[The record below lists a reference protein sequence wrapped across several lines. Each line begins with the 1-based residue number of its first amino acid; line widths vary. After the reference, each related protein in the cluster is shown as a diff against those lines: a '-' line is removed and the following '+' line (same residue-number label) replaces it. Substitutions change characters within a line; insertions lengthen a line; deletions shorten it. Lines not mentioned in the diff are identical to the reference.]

1 MTGLCNENLIYGNLI
16 NGQWTESASG
26 DVIIIT
32 SPADGSFV
40 GKIQA
45 ISKEEVNDIVRCS
58 KAGQSLWSVVP
69 IYEKAALL
77 YKAAAL
83 LDERT
88 EEISDILMMEIAK
101 DKKSSVSEVKR
112 TADFLRFT
120 ADAGKSLEGI
130 AVSGEN
136 FPGGSRNKMSY
147 VKRIPLGTVLAISP
161 FNYPINLSA
170 SKIAPALIGGN
181 AVILKPATQGAISAL
196 HLVKALQDAGLPE
209 GVLQTVT
216 GRGSEIGDYIVTHKG
231 IDFINFTGSTEIG
244 RHISQISCMT
254 PLLLEL
260 GGKDAAL
267 VLEDADL
274 EYAADNIV
282 EGAFSYSGQ
291 RCTAVKRI
299 ITTDKVADQLVTM
312 LKSRIEKLT
321 VGDPRNFAVVTPLI
335 DQKAADFAGFLTQD
349 AIAKGAELIIGNRR
363 EGNLVYPT
371 LLDKVTVD
379 MDIAWKEPFSP
390 ILPIIRVK
398 NMEEAVEIANRSEYG
413 LQSSVF
419 TKDINQAFRIA
430 EKLEVG
436 TVQINNKT
444 ERGPDHFPFLGVKAS
459 GMGTQGVRYSI
470 EAMTRPKAVTI
481 NITE

>member
-1 MTGLCNENLIYGNLI
+1 MSGLYNENLIYGNLV
-16 NGQWTESASG
+16 NGQWTESGSG
-26 DVIIIT
+26 DVITIT

-45 ISKEEVNDIVRCS
+45 ISKEEVDGIIRYS
-58 KAGQSLWSVVP
+58 KEGQSSWAAVP
-69 IYEKAALL
+69 IFEKARILYGAAELL
-77 YKAAAL
+77 E
-83 LDERT
+83 ERT

-112 TADFLRFT
+112 TVDFLRFT
-120 ADAGKSLEGI
+120 ADAGKSMEGV

-147 VKRIPLGTVLAISP
+147 VKRVPLGTVLAISP

-181 AVILKPATQGAISAL
+181 TVILKPATQGAISAL
-196 HLVKALQDAGLPE
+196 HLVKALQDAGLPK

-216 GRGSEIGDYIVTHKG
+216 GKGSEIGDYIVTHEG
-231 IDFINFTGSTEIG
+231 IDFINFTGSTEVG
-244 RHISQISCMT
+244 RHISRISCMT

-282 EGAFSYSGQ
+282 QGAFSYSGQ

-299 ITTDKVADQLVTM
+299 ITTDQVADQLVTM
-312 LKSRIEKLT
+312 LKSRIEKLS
-321 VGDPRNFAVVTPLI
+321 VGDPRKSSVVTPLI
-335 DQKAADFAGFLTQD
+335 DQKAADFAVFLIQD
-349 AIAKGAELIIGNRR
+349 AIAKGARLVIGNKR
-363 EGNLVYPT
+363 EENLVYPT

-379 MDIAWKEPFSP
+379 MEIAWKEPFSP
-390 ILPIIRVK
+390 ILPILRVK
-398 NMEEAVEIANRSEYG
+398 DMDEAVEIANRSEYG

-419 TKDINQAFRIA
+419 TRDINKAFRIA

>member
-1 MTGLCNENLIYGNLI
+1 MAGLCNENLIYNNLI
-16 NGQWTESASG
+16 NGQWTESASE
-26 DVIIIT
+26 DVITIT

-45 ISKEEVNDIVRCS
+45 INKEEVDEIVRYS
-58 KAGQSLWSVVP
+58 KAGQSQWATVP
-69 IYEKAALL
+69 IYEKAAIL

-83 LDERT
+83 LEERT

-112 TADFLRFT
+112 TVDFLRFT

-147 VKRIPLGTVLAISP
+147 IKRIPLGTVLAISP

-170 SKIAPALIGGN
+170 SKIAPALMGGN

-196 HLVKALQDAGLPE
+196 HLVKALQDAGLPA
-209 GVLQTVT
+209 GVMQTVT
-216 GRGSEIGDYIVTHKG
+216 GKGSEIGDYIVTHKG
-231 IDFINFTGSTEIG
+231 IDFINFTGSTEVG

-312 LKSRIEKLT
+312 LKSRIEKLS
-321 VGDPRNFAVVTPLI
+321 VGDPRKSAVVTPLI
-335 DQKAADFAGFLTQD
+335 DQKAADFAVFLTQD
-349 AIAKGAELIIGNRR
+349 AIDKGAELIVGNKR

-379 MDIAWKEPFSP
+379 MEIAWKEPFSP

-398 NMEEAVEIANRSEYG
+398 NMDEAVEIANRSEYG

-419 TKDINQAFRIA
+419 TKDINKAFLIA

-481 NITE
+481 NITQ

>member
-1 MTGLCNENLIYGNLI
+1 MAGLCNENLIYNNLI

-26 DVIIIT
+26 DVITIT

-45 ISKEEVNDIVRCS
+45 ISKEEVNEIVRYS
-58 KAGQSLWSVVP
+58 KAGQSQWATVP
-69 IYEKAALL
+69 IYEKAAIL
-77 YKAAAL
+77 YKAAAIL
-83 LDERT
+83 EERT

-101 DKKSSVSEVKR
+101 DKKSSVSEVRR
-112 TADFLRFT
+112 TVDFLRFT

-147 VKRIPLGTVLAISP
+147 IKRIPLGTVLAISP

-170 SKIAPALIGGN
+170 SKIAPALMGGN

-196 HLVKALQDAGLPE
+196 HLIKALQDAGLPA
-209 GVLQTVT
+209 GVIQTVT
-216 GRGSEIGDYIVTHKG
+216 GKGSEIGDYIVTHQG
-231 IDFINFTGSTEIG
+231 IDFINFTGSTEVG

-312 LKSRIEKLT
+312 LKSRIEKLS
-321 VGDPRNFAVVTPLI
+321 VGDPRKSVVVTPLI
-335 DQKAADFAGFLTQD
+335 DQKAADFAVFLTQD
-349 AIAKGAELIIGNRR
+349 AIGKGAELIVGNKR
-363 EGNLVYPT
+363 EGNLIYPT
-371 LLDKVTVD
+371 LLDHVTVD
-379 MDIAWKEPFSP
+379 MEIAWKEPFSP
-390 ILPIIRVK
+390 ILPVIRVK
-398 NMEEAVEIANRSEYG
+398 NMDEAVEIANRSEYG

-419 TKDINQAFRIA
+419 TKDINKAFLIA

-481 NITE
+481 NVTQ

>member
-26 DVIIIT
+26 DVITIT

-45 ISKEEVNDIVRCS
+45 INKEEVNDIIRCS
-58 KAGQSLWSVVP
+58 QAGQSLWSVVP

-83 LDERT
+83 LEERT

-181 AVILKPATQGAISAL
+181 AVILKPATQGAVSAL
-196 HLVKALQDAGLPE
+196 HLVKALQDAGLPA
-209 GVLQTVT
+209 GALQTVT
-216 GRGSEIGDYIVTHKG
+216 GRGSEIGDYIVTHEG
-231 IDFINFTGSTEIG
+231 IDFINFTGSTEVG

-321 VGDPRNFAVVTPLI
+321 VGDPRNFAVITPLI
-335 DQKAADFAGFLTQD
+335 DQKAADFAVFLTQD
-349 AIAKGAELIIGNRR
+349 AIAKGAELIIGSKR

-379 MDIAWKEPFSP
+379 MEIAWKEPFSP
-390 ILPIIRVK
+390 ILPIIRVN